1 MRVIKNNPPQFNQPI
16 KPQFFINNGT
26 DSRIYHFT
34 MKAYFAMAPTPTRA
48 CAFALWLNNNPH
60 SVKMTQPHKQEG
72 YAELCFVRSARRTS
86 ASEFG
91 WRCQNRR
98 VDGARSVEDDGS
110 KTTRQF
116 RVIRSNGKSWFLP
129 GQPDNQWLICLLT
142 CGVLFI
148 SLWFWFFFYLW
159 NMSSVWFIHHL
170 YSTLLLQS
178 NAAPTTCI
186 YGTIMVWWVLEIYLS
201 AYLHG

>member
-1 MRVIKNNPPQFNQPI
+1 
-16 KPQFFINNGT
+16 
-26 DSRIYHFT
+26 

-60 SVKMTQPHKQEG
+60 SVKMTQPNKQEG

-148 SLWFWFFFYLW
+148 SLWFWFFF
-159 NMSSVWFIHHL
+159 
-170 YSTLLLQS
+170 
-178 NAAPTTCI
+178 I
-186 YGTIMVWWVLEIYLS
+186 YGTCPVFDLYIICIQLCYCRVMQHLPPVYT
-201 AYLHG
+201 GQ

>member
-1 MRVIKNNPPQFNQPI
+1 
-16 KPQFFINNGT
+16 
-26 DSRIYHFT
+26 
-34 MKAYFAMAPTPTRA
+34 MAPTPTKA

-129 GQPDNQWLICLLT
+129 GQPDNQRLICLLT

-148 SLWFWFFFYLW
+148 SLWFWFFFFYLW